1 MSAGLFRPLVRSPL
15 LWAILVGYSNVNF
28 AQISSSVNSPQIEG
42 SAGQQG
48 TKPFTATVAIREG
61 YDSNP
66 LTQSY
71 QLSSDVQS
79 STYSSVNPSLGYNY
93 TGLQADLSARY
104 DFQGI
109 YYPSLNQSYDIQYNQ
124 TFTGQYTYAFDPRC
138 SITVADNFNFFEQ
151 PIATQFAAGLAPR
164 TNVQGQIINLGTIK
178 ADYRVTDRLS
188 MVTRWNNQIVN
199 SDAPSSYS
207 GDLGQATIS
216 SGSAS
221 QNNYMNNGAFQQ
233 FRLDFTPETIGTFSI
248 DYQLFDYQSDQNFRD
263 NQQVAFSL
271 GADHTFLPTL
281 FFSGRAGI
289 QLNDNFGAADNEANV
304 GAGGLNSGE
313 QEIGVYPFASLS
325 STWNYGQQNSLTAGF
340 SIQIQQSTQATASDA
355 ESYNLTLNSDHAF
368 TEKLKLVQSLSVQLA
383 IYTPNYSKEESNQI
397 YNALNNPS
405 LNYQGSGQQ
414 TVASYNCKLSYAF
427 YPYLSAELG
436 YTFSTFQ
443 SYFDENNSESGSYN
457 RNVVYIGV
465 RGTY

>member
-1 MSAGLFRPLVRSPL
+1 MSSGVPRIPIRILF
-15 LWAILVGYSNVNF
+15 LWATLF
-28 AQISSSVNSPQIEG
+28 APFGISFAQIEG

-48 TKPFTATVAIREG
+48 PKPFTATVAIREG

-66 LTQSY
+66 LTLSY
-71 QLSSDVQS
+71 QRATDVQS

-124 TFTGQYTYAFDPRC
+124 NFTGQYTYAFDPRF
-138 SITVADNFNFFEQ
+138 SLTVADNFSFFEQ
-151 PIATQFAAGLAPR
+151 PIATQFAAGLEPI
-164 TNVQGQIINLGTIK
+164 TNTQGNIINLGTIK

-199 SDAPSSYS
+199 SDGPAIYS
-207 GDLGQATIS
+207 GGSIQSGSQATS
-216 SGSAS
+216 
-221 QNNYMNNGAFQQ
+221 NYMNNGAFQQ
-233 FRLDFTPETIGTFSI
+233 FRLDFTPETVGTFSI
-248 DYQLFDYQSDQNFRD
+248 DYQLFDYQSDQSFRD

-289 QLNDNFGAADNEANV
+289 QLNDNFGTNDNVSTPQNSGV
-304 GAGGLNSGE
+304 ITAGGLGSGE
-313 QEIGVYPFASLS
+313 QEIGVYPFVSLS
-325 STWNYGQQNSLTAGF
+325 STWNYGQQNSLSAGF
-340 SIQIQQSTQATASDA
+340 SIQIQQSTQSTSSDS
-355 ESYNLTLNSDHAF
+355 ESYNLNLSSDHAF
-368 TEKLKLVQSLSVQLA
+368 TEKLKLVQTLSVQLA
-383 IYTPNYSKEESNQI
+383 LYTPQYDKEQSLLI
-397 YNALNNPS
+397 YKG
-405 LNYQGSGQQ
+405 YQGSGQQ
-414 TVASYNCKLSYAF
+414 TVASYNCKFSYAF

-443 SYFDENNSESGSYN
+443 SYFDENNGGANSYN
-457 RNVVYIGV
+457 RNVVYLGV

>member
-1 MSAGLFRPLVRSPL
+1 MSRGHIRFDDFLTLFALFLVVTAQDL
-15 LWAILVGYSNVNF
+15 LG
-28 AQISSSVNSPQIEG
+28 QIQG

-48 TKPFTATVAIREG
+48 PKPFTATVAIREG

-71 QLSSDVQS
+71 QNSRDVQS

-109 YYPSLNQSYDIQYNQ
+109 YFPSINQSYDIQYNQ
-124 TFTGQYTYAFDPRC
+124 TFTGQYTYAFDPRF

-151 PIATQFAAGLAPR
+151 PIAQQFAAGLAPT
-164 TNVQGQIINLGTIK
+164 TNTQGSIINLGTIK

-188 MVTRWNNQIVN
+188 MVTRWNNQVVN
-199 SDAPSSYS
+199 SDGPASYS
-207 GDLGQATIS
+207 TTTGGIQS
-216 SGSAS
+216 NNNS
-221 QNNYMNNGAFQQ
+221 QSNYMNNGAFQQ
-233 FRLDFTPETIGTFSI
+233 FRLDFTPETIGTFTV

-263 NQQVAFSL
+263 NQQVAFTL

-281 FFSGRAGI
+281 FFTGRGGI
-289 QLNDNFGAADNEANV
+289 QLNDNFGTNDNPLNV
-304 GAGGLNSGE
+304 GGGGLNSGE
-313 QEIGVYPFASLS
+313 QEIAVYPFVSLS

-340 SIQIQQSTQATASDA
+340 SIQVQQSTQATSSDS
-355 ESYNLTLNSDHAF
+355 ESYNLSLSSDHAF
-368 TEKLKLVQSLSVQLA
+368 TEKLKLVQSLNVQLA
-383 IYTPNYSKEESNQI
+383 VYTPEYNKEQSLRI
-397 YNALNNPS
+397 YGG
-405 LNYQGSGQQ
+405 YQGSGQQ
-414 TVASYNCKLSYAF
+414 TVASYNCKFSYAF
-427 YPYLSAELG
+427 FPYLSAELG

-443 SYFDENNSESGSYN
+443 SYFDVNNSRGGSYN

>member
-1 MSAGLFRPLVRSPL
+1 MSRGYIRFDFFLTLFALF
-15 LWAILVGYSNVNF
+15 LVGPVQGLLG
-28 AQISSSVNSPQIEG
+28 QIQG

-48 TKPFTATVAIREG
+48 PKPFTATVAIREG

-71 QLSSDVQS
+71 QSSTDVQS

-109 YYPSLNQSYDIQYNQ
+109 YFPSLNQSYDIQYNQ
-124 TFTGQYTYAFDPRC
+124 TFTGQYTYAFDPRF

-151 PIATQFAAGLAPR
+151 PIAQQFAAGLAPT
-164 TNVQGQIINLGTIK
+164 TNTQGSIINLGTIK

-188 MVTRWNNQIVN
+188 MVTRWNNQVVN
-199 SDAPSSYS
+199 SDGPASYNNS
-207 GDLGQATIS
+207 GGIT

-221 QNNYMNNGAFQQ
+221 QSNYMNNGAFQQ
-233 FRLDFTPETIGTFSI
+233 FRLDFTPETIGTFTV
-248 DYQLFDYQSDQNFRD
+248 DYQLFDYQSDQSFRD
-263 NQQVAFSL
+263 NQQVAFTL

-281 FFSGRAGI
+281 FFTGRAGI
-289 QLNDNFGAADNEANV
+289 QLNDNFGTSDNSKNV
-304 GAGGLNSGE
+304 GPGGLNSGE
-313 QEIGVYPFASLS
+313 QEIGVYPFVSLS

-340 SIQIQQSTQATASDA
+340 SIQIQQSTQQTSSDS
-355 ESYNLTLNSDHAF
+355 ESYNLTLSSDHAF
-368 TEKLKLVQSLSVQLA
+368 TEKLKLVQTLNVQLA
-383 IYTPNYSKEESNQI
+383 LYTPQFDKEQSLAI
-397 YNALNNPS
+397 YGG
-405 LNYQGSGQQ
+405 YQGSGQQ
-414 TVASYNCKLSYAF
+414 TVASYNCKFSYAF
-427 YPYLSAELG
+427 FPYLSAELG

-443 SYFDENNSESGSYN
+443 SYFDENNSNGGSYN

>member
-1 MSAGLFRPLVRSPL
+1 MSAGLFRSLVRSPL
-15 LWAILVGYSNVNF
+15 FWVILVGFSNVSF
-28 AQISSSVNSPQIEG
+28 AQIEG

-48 TKPFTATVAIREG
+48 AKPFTATVAIREG

-71 QLSSDVQS
+71 QSSSDVQS

-109 YYPSLNQSYDIQYNQ
+109 YFPSLNQSYDIQYNQ
-124 TFTGQYTYAFDPRC
+124 TFTGQYTYAFDPRF

-151 PIATQFAAGLAPR
+151 PIATQFAAGIAPV
-164 TNVQGQIINLGTIK
+164 TNTQGSIINLGTIK

-188 MVTRWNNQIVN
+188 MVTRWNNQVVN
-199 SDAPSSYS
+199 SDGPASYNNTT
-207 GDLGQATIS
+207 GAIQ

-221 QNNYMNNGAFQQ
+221 QSNYMNNGAFQQ
-233 FRLDFTPETIGTFSI
+233 FRLDFTPETVGTFTV
-248 DYQLFDYQSDQNFRD
+248 DYQLFDYYSDQTFRD
-263 NQQVAFSL
+263 NQQVAFTL
-271 GADHTFLPTL
+271 GADHTFLPAL
-281 FFSGRAGI
+281 FFTGRAGI
-289 QLNDNFGAADNEANV
+289 QLNDNFGTNDNPKNV

-313 QEIGVYPFASLS
+313 QEIAVYPFVSLS
-325 STWNYGQQNSLTAGF
+325 STWNYGQQNSLSAGF
-340 SIQIQQSTQATASDA
+340 SIQVQQSTQATSSDS

-368 TEKLKLVQSLSVQLA
+368 TEKLKLAQTLSIQLA
-383 IYTPNYSKEESNQI
+383 LYTPQYDKDQSI
-397 YNALNNPS
+397 IAYGG
-405 LNYQGSGQQ
+405 YQGSGQQ

-436 YTFSTFQ
+436 YTFSTYQ
-443 SYFDENNSESGSYN
+443 SYFDENNSNGNSYN

>member
-1 MSAGLFRPLVRSPL
+1 MSLGLPRIQLRLLLLGVTVFAPLGIS
-15 LWAILVGYSNVNF
+15 F
-28 AQISSSVNSPQIEG
+28 AQIEG

-48 TKPFTATVAIREG
+48 PKPFTATVAIREG

-71 QLSSDVQS
+71 QSTNDVTS

-109 YYPSLNQSYDIQYNQ
+109 YYPSINQSYDIQYNQ
-124 TFTGQYTYAFDPRC
+124 SFTGQYTYAFDPRF
-138 SITVADNFNFFEQ
+138 SLTVADNFSFFEQ
-151 PIATQFAAGLAPR
+151 PIGTMFSAGLAPL
-164 TNVQGQIINLGTIK
+164 TSTQGNIINLGTIK

-199 SDAPSSYS
+199 SDGVASYNNS
-207 GDLGQATIS
+207 GGIQ
-216 SGSAS
+216 SGSAAAS
-221 QNNYMNNGAFQQ
+221 NYMNNGAFQQ

-248 DYQLFDYQSDQNFRD
+248 DYQLFDYQSDQTFRD

-289 QLNDNFGAADNEANV
+289 QLNDNYGTNDNPKNV

-325 STWNYGQQNSLTAGF
+325 STWNYGQQNSLSAGF
-340 SIQIQQSTQATASDA
+340 SIQIQQSTQQTSSDS
-355 ESYNLTLNSDHAF
+355 ESYNLNLSSDHAF
-368 TEKLKLVQSLSVQLA
+368 TEKLKLVQTLNVQLA
-383 IYTPNYSKEESNQI
+383 LYTPQYDKIQSLRI
-397 YNALNNPS
+397 YGG
-405 LNYQGSGQQ
+405 YQGSGQQ

-436 YTFSTFQ
+436 YTFSTYQ
-443 SYFDENNSESGSYN
+443 SYFDENNGGANSYN
-457 RNVVYIGV
+457 RNIVYIGV

>member
-1 MSAGLFRPLVRSPL
+1 MSLGLPGIQVRLLLLGATVFAPLGIS
-15 LWAILVGYSNVNF
+15 F
-28 AQISSSVNSPQIEG
+28 AQIEG

-48 TKPFTATVAIREG
+48 PKPFTATVAIREG

-71 QLSSDVQS
+71 QSSNDVNS

-124 TFTGQYTYAFDPRC
+124 SFTGQYTYAFDPRF
-138 SITVADNFNFFEQ
+138 SLTVADNFSFFEQ
-151 PIATQFAAGLAPR
+151 PIGTMFSAGLAPV
-164 TNVQGQIINLGTIK
+164 TNTQGNIINLGTIK

-188 MVTRWNNQIVN
+188 MVTRWNNQVVN
-199 SDAPSSYS
+199 SDGPASYNNA
-207 GDLGQATIS
+207 GTIQ
-216 SGSAS
+216 SGSAATS
-221 QNNYMNNGAFQQ
+221 NYMNNGAFQQ
-233 FRLDFTPETIGTFSI
+233 FRLDFTPETVGTFSI
-248 DYQLFDYQSDQNFRD
+248 DYQLFDYQSDQSYRD

-289 QLNDNFGAADNEANV
+289 QLNDNYGTNDNPNNV
-304 GAGGLNSGE
+304 GPGGLNSGE
-313 QEIGVYPFASLS
+313 QEIGVYPFLSLS
-325 STWNYGQQNSLTAGF
+325 STWNYGQQNSLSAGF
-340 SIQIQQSTQATASDA
+340 SIQIQQSTQQTSSDS
-355 ESYNLTLNSDHAF
+355 ESYNLNLSSDHAF
-368 TEKLKLVQSLSVQLA
+368 TEKLKLVQSLNVQLA
-383 IYTPNYSKEESNQI
+383 LYTPQYDKEQSFAI
-397 YNALNNPS
+397 YGG
-405 LNYQGSGQQ
+405 YQGSGQQ

-436 YTFSTFQ
+436 YTFSTYQ
-443 SYFDENNSESGSYN
+443 SYFDENNSNGGSYN
-457 RNVVYIGV
+457 RNIVYIGV

>member
-1 MSAGLFRPLVRSPL
+1 MSRDHTRFVHFSTLLALFLVTPAQGLL
-15 LWAILVGYSNVNF
+15 G
-28 AQISSSVNSPQIEG
+28 QIQG

-48 TKPFTATVAIREG
+48 PKPFTATVAIREG

-71 QLSSDVQS
+71 QSSTDVQS

-109 YYPSLNQSYDIQYNQ
+109 YFPSLNTSVDIQYNQ
-124 TFTGQYTYAFDPRC
+124 TFTGQYTYAFDPRF

-151 PIATQFAAGLAPR
+151 PIAQQFAAGLSPT
-164 TNVQGQIINLGTIK
+164 TNTQGSIINLGTIK

-188 MVTRWNNQIVN
+188 MVTRWNNQVVN
-199 SDAPSSYS
+199 SDGPASYS
-207 GDLGQATIS
+207 TTTGGIQS
-216 SGSAS
+216 NNNS
-221 QNNYMNNGAFQQ
+221 QSNYMNNGAFQQ
-233 FRLDFTPETIGTFSI
+233 FRLDFTPETIGTFTV

-263 NQQVAFSL
+263 NQQVAFTL

-281 FFSGRAGI
+281 FFTGRAGI
-289 QLNDNFGAADNEANV
+289 QLNDNFGTSDNSKNV
-304 GAGGLNSGE
+304 GPGGLNSGE
-313 QEIGVYPFASLS
+313 QEIGVYPFVSLS

-340 SIQIQQSTQATASDA
+340 SIQIQQSTQQTSSDS
-355 ESYNLTLNSDHAF
+355 ESYNLSLSSDHAF
-368 TEKLKLVQSLSVQLA
+368 TEKLKLVQTLNVQLA
-383 IYTPNYSKEESNQI
+383 LYTPQFDKEQSLAI
-397 YNALNNPS
+397 YNG
-405 LNYQGSGQQ
+405 YQGSGQQ
-414 TVASYNCKLSYAF
+414 TVASYNCKFSYAF
-427 YPYLSAELG
+427 FPYLSAELG

-443 SYFDENNSESGSYN
+443 SYFDENNSNGGSYN

>member
-1 MSAGLFRPLVRSPL
+1 MSLGLPGIQVRLLLLGATVFAPLGIS
-15 LWAILVGYSNVNF
+15 F
-28 AQISSSVNSPQIEG
+28 AQIEG

-48 TKPFTATVAIREG
+48 PKPFTATVAIREG

-71 QLSSDVQS
+71 QSSNDVNS

-124 TFTGQYTYAFDPRC
+124 SFTGQYTYAFDPRF
-138 SITVADNFNFFEQ
+138 SLTVADNFSFFEQ
-151 PIATQFAAGLAPR
+151 PIGTMFSAGLAPV
-164 TNVQGQIINLGTIK
+164 TNTQGNIINLGTIK

-188 MVTRWNNQIVN
+188 MVTRWNNQVVN
-199 SDAPSSYS
+199 SDGPASYNNA
-207 GDLGQATIS
+207 GTIQ
-216 SGSAS
+216 SGSAATS
-221 QNNYMNNGAFQQ
+221 NYMNNGAFQQ
-233 FRLDFTPETIGTFSI
+233 FRLDFTPETVGTFSI
-248 DYQLFDYQSDQNFRD
+248 DYQLFDYQSDQSYRD

-289 QLNDNFGAADNEANV
+289 QLNDNYGTNDNPQNV
-304 GAGGLNSGE
+304 GPGGLNSGE

-325 STWNYGQQNSLTAGF
+325 STWNYDQQNSLSAGF
-340 SIQIQQSTQATASDA
+340 SIQIQQSTQQTSSDS
-355 ESYNLTLNSDHAF
+355 ESYNLNLSSDHAF
-368 TEKLKLVQSLSVQLA
+368 TEKLKLVQSLNVQLA
-383 IYTPNYSKEESNQI
+383 IYTPQYDKEQSLAI
-397 YNALNNPS
+397 YGG
-405 LNYQGSGQQ
+405 YQGSGQQ

-436 YTFSTFQ
+436 YTFSTYQ
-443 SYFDENNSESGSYN
+443 SYFDENNSNGGSYN
-457 RNVVYIGV
+457 RNIVYIGV

>member
-1 MSAGLFRPLVRSPL
+1 MSSGVTRVPIRLLL
-15 LWAILVGYSNVNF
+15 LWATVFVPVGISF
-28 AQISSSVNSPQIEG
+28 AQIQG

-71 QLSSDVQS
+71 QSSNDVNS

-124 TFTGQYTYAFDPRC
+124 SFTGQYTYAFDPRF
-138 SITVADNFNFFEQ
+138 SLTVADNFSFFEQ
-151 PIATQFAAGLAPR
+151 PIGTMFSAGLAPV
-164 TNVQGQIINLGTIK
+164 TNTQGNIINLGTIK

-188 MVTRWNNQIVN
+188 MVTRWNNQVVN
-199 SDAPSSYS
+199 SDGPASYNNA
-207 GDLGQATIS
+207 GTIQ
-216 SGSAS
+216 SGSAATS
-221 QNNYMNNGAFQQ
+221 NYMNNGAFQQ
-233 FRLDFTPETIGTFSI
+233 FRLDFTPETVGTFSI
-248 DYQLFDYQSDQNFRD
+248 DYQLFDYQSDQSYRD

-289 QLNDNFGAADNEANV
+289 QLNDNYGTNDNPNNV
-304 GAGGLNSGE
+304 GPGGLNSGE
-313 QEIGVYPFASLS
+313 QEIGVYPFLSLS
-325 STWNYGQQNSLTAGF
+325 STWNYGQQNSLSAGF
-340 SIQIQQSTQATASDA
+340 SIQIQQSTQQTSSDS
-355 ESYNLTLNSDHAF
+355 ESYNLNLSSDHAF
-368 TEKLKLVQSLSVQLA
+368 TEKLKLVQSLNVQLA
-383 IYTPNYSKEESNQI
+383 LYTPQYDKEQSLAI
-397 YNALNNPS
+397 YGG
-405 LNYQGSGQQ
+405 YQGSGQQ

-436 YTFSTFQ
+436 YTFSTYQ
-443 SYFDENNSESGSYN
+443 SYFDENNSNGGSYN
-457 RNVVYIGV
+457 RNIVYIGV

>member
-1 MSAGLFRPLVRSPL
+1 MSLGLPGIQVRLLLLGATVFAPLGIS
-15 LWAILVGYSNVNF
+15 F
-28 AQISSSVNSPQIEG
+28 AQIEG

-48 TKPFTATVAIREG
+48 PKPFTATVAIREG

-71 QLSSDVQS
+71 QSSNDVNS

-124 TFTGQYTYAFDPRC
+124 SFTGQYTYAFDPRF
-138 SITVADNFNFFEQ
+138 SLTVADNFSFFEQ
-151 PIATQFAAGLAPR
+151 PIGTMFSAGLAPV
-164 TNVQGQIINLGTIK
+164 TNTQGNIINLGTIK

-188 MVTRWNNQIVN
+188 MVTRWNNQVVN
-199 SDAPSSYS
+199 SDGPASYNNA
-207 GDLGQATIS
+207 GTIQ
-216 SGSAS
+216 SGSAATS
-221 QNNYMNNGAFQQ
+221 NYMNNGAFQQ
-233 FRLDFTPETIGTFSI
+233 FRLDFTPETVGTFSI
-248 DYQLFDYQSDQNFRD
+248 DYQLFDYQSDQSYRD

-289 QLNDNFGAADNEANV
+289 QLNDNYGTNDNPNNV
-304 GAGGLNSGE
+304 GPGGLNSGE
-313 QEIGVYPFASLS
+313 QEIGVYPFLSLS
-325 STWNYGQQNSLTAGF
+325 STWNYGQQNSLSAGF
-340 SIQIQQSTQATASDA
+340 SIQIQQSTQQTSSDS
-355 ESYNLTLNSDHAF
+355 ESYNLNLSSDHAF
-368 TEKLKLVQSLSVQLA
+368 TEKLKLVQSLNVQLA
-383 IYTPNYSKEESNQI
+383 LYTPQYDKEQSLAI
-397 YNALNNPS
+397 YGG
-405 LNYQGSGQQ
+405 YQGSGQQ

-436 YTFSTFQ
+436 YTFSTYQ
-443 SYFDENNSESGSYN
+443 SYFDENNSNGGSYN
-457 RNVVYIGV
+457 RNIVYIGV

>member
-1 MSAGLFRPLVRSPL
+1 MPAGLFKPLVRSLL
-15 LWAILVGYSNVNF
+15 LWAILVGSSNVNF
-28 AQISSSVNSPQIEG
+28 AQISSSVNSAQIEG

-48 TKPFTATVAIREG
+48 AKPFTATVAIREG

-71 QLSSDVQS
+71 QRSQDVQS

-109 YYPSLNQSYDIQYNQ
+109 YFPSLNSSNDIQYNQ
-124 TFTGQYTYAFDPRC
+124 TFTGQYTYAFDPRF

-151 PIATQFAAGLAPR
+151 PIATQFAAGLAPI
-164 TNVQGQIINLGTIK
+164 TNVQGSIINLGTIK

-188 MVTRWNNQIVN
+188 MVTRWNNQVVN
-199 SDAPSSYS
+199 SD
-207 GDLGQATIS
+207 
-216 SGSAS
+216 GSAS
-221 QNNYMNNGAFQQ
+221 YQTDPVTRITTIQSGNQAQSNYMNNGAFQQ
-233 FRLDFTPETIGTFSI
+233 FRLDFSPETVGTFTV
-248 DYQLFDYQSDQNFRD
+248 DYQLFDYYSDQTFRD
-263 NQQVAFSL
+263 NQQVAFTL

-281 FFSGRAGI
+281 FFTGRAGI
-289 QLNDNFGAADNEANV
+289 QLNDNFGTNDNPKNV

-313 QEIGVYPFASLS
+313 QEIAVYPFVSLS

-340 SIQIQQSTQATASDA
+340 SIQVQQSTQATSSDS
-355 ESYNLTLNSDHAF
+355 ESYNFSLSSDHAF
-368 TEKLKLVQSLSVQLA
+368 TEKLKLVQSLNVQLA
-383 IYTPNYSKEESNQI
+383 VYTPEYNKEQSLRI
-397 YNALNNPS
+397 YGG
-405 LNYQGSGQQ
+405 YQGSGQQ
-414 TVASYNCKLSYAF
+414 TVANYNCKLSYAF

-443 SYFDENNSESGSYN
+443 SYFDENNSQSGSYN

>member
-1 MSAGLFRPLVRSPL
+1 MSRGHIRFDSFLTLFALFLVVPAQGLL
-15 LWAILVGYSNVNF
+15 G
-28 AQISSSVNSPQIEG
+28 QIQG

-48 TKPFTATVAIREG
+48 PKPFTATVAIREG

-71 QLSSDVQS
+71 QSSTDVQS

-109 YYPSLNQSYDIQYNQ
+109 YFPSLNTSVDIQYNQ
-124 TFTGQYTYAFDPRC
+124 TFTGQYTYAFDPRF

-151 PIATQFAAGLAPR
+151 PIAQQFAAGLAPR
-164 TNVQGQIINLGTIK
+164 TNTQGSIINLGTIK

-188 MVTRWNNQIVN
+188 MVTRWNNQVVN
-199 SDAPSSYS
+199 SDGPASYS
-207 GDLGQATIS
+207 TSTGGIES
-216 SGSAS
+216 NNNSES
-221 QNNYMNNGAFQQ
+221 NYMNNGAFQQ
-233 FRLDFTPETIGTFSI
+233 FRLDFTPETIGTFTV

-263 NQQVAFSL
+263 NQQVAFTL

-281 FFSGRAGI
+281 FFTGRGGI
-289 QLNDNFGAADNEANV
+289 QLNDNFGTSDNSQNV
-304 GAGGLNSGE
+304 GPGGLNSGE
-313 QEIGVYPFASLS
+313 QEIGVYPFVSLS

-340 SIQIQQSTQATASDA
+340 SIQIQQSTQQTSSDS
-355 ESYNLTLNSDHAF
+355 ESYNLSLSSDHAF
-368 TEKLKLVQSLSVQLA
+368 TEKLKLVQTLNVQLA
-383 IYTPNYSKEESNQI
+383 LYTPQFDKEQSLAI
-397 YNALNNPS
+397 YGG
-405 LNYQGSGQQ
+405 YQGSGQQ
-414 TVASYNCKLSYAF
+414 TVASYNCKFSYAF
-427 YPYLSAELG
+427 FPYLSAELG

-443 SYFDENNSESGSYN
+443 SYFDENNSNGNSYN

>member
-1 MSAGLFRPLVRSPL
+1 MRLLL
-15 LWAILVGYSNVNF
+15 LWATVFPPLGISF
-28 AQISSSVNSPQIEG
+28 AQIEG

-48 TKPFTATVAIREG
+48 PKPFTATVAIREG

-71 QLSSDVQS
+71 QSSNDVNS

-109 YYPSLNQSYDIQYNQ
+109 YFPSLNSSVDIQYNQ
-124 TFTGQYTYAFDPRC
+124 TFTGQYTYAFDPRF

-151 PIATQFAAGLAPR
+151 PIATQFAAGLAPV
-164 TNVQGQIINLGTIK
+164 TNTQGNIINLGTIK

-188 MVTRWNNQIVN
+188 MVTRWNNQVVN
-199 SDAPSSYS
+199 ADGPASYNNTD
-207 GDLGQATIS
+207 GIQ
-216 SGSAS
+216 SGSAAAS
-221 QNNYMNNGAFQQ
+221 NYMNNGAFQQ
-233 FRLDFTPETIGTFSI
+233 FRLDFTPETVGTFSI

-289 QLNDNFGAADNEANV
+289 QLNDNFGTNDNPQNV
-304 GAGGLNSGE
+304 GPGGLNSGE
-313 QEIGVYPFASLS
+313 QEIGVYPFVSLS
-325 STWNYGQQNSLTAGF
+325 STWNYGQQNSLSAGF
-340 SIQIQQSTQATASDA
+340 SIQIQQSTQQTSSDS
-355 ESYNLTLNSDHAF
+355 ESYNLNLSSDHAF
-368 TEKLKLVQSLSVQLA
+368 TEKLKLVQTLNIQLALYTPQYDKEQSLA
-383 IYTPNYSKEESNQI
+383 IYGG
-397 YNALNNPS
+397 
-405 LNYQGSGQQ
+405 YQGSGQQ

-443 SYFDENNSESGSYN
+443 SYFDENNSNGGSYN
-457 RNVVYIGV
+457 RNIVYIGV

>member
-1 MSAGLFRPLVRSPL
+1 MSTGLLRPLIRWPL
-15 LWAILVGYSNVNF
+15 LWAILVGSSNVNF
-28 AQISSSVNSPQIEG
+28 AQISSSVNSAQIEG

-48 TKPFTATVAIREG
+48 AKPFTATIAIREG

-71 QLSSDVQS
+71 QSSNDVNS

-109 YYPSLNQSYDIQYNQ
+109 YFPSLNSSADIQYNQ
-124 TFTGQYTYAFDPRC
+124 TFTGQYTYAFDPRF
-138 SITVADNFNFFEQ
+138 SITIADNFNFFEQ
-151 PIATQFAAGLAPR
+151 PIGTQFAAGLAPV
-164 TNVQGQIINLGTIK
+164 TNTQGSIINLGTIK

-188 MVTRWNNQIVN
+188 MVTRWNNQVVN
-199 SDAPSSYS
+199 SDGPASYS
-207 GDLGQATIS
+207 GTTIQ
-216 SGSAS
+216 SGSQS
-221 QNNYMNNGAFQQ
+221 QSNYMNNGAFQQ
-233 FRLDFTPETIGTFSI
+233 FRLDFTPETIGTFTV

-263 NQQVAFSL
+263 NQQVAFTL

-281 FFSGRAGI
+281 FFTGRAGI
-289 QLNDNFGAADNEANV
+289 QLNDNFGTTDNPRNV

-313 QEIGVYPFASLS
+313 QEIAVYPFVSLS

-340 SIQIQQSTQATASDA
+340 SIQVQQSTQQTSSDS
-355 ESYNLTLNSDHAF
+355 ESYNLSLSSDHAF
-368 TEKLKLVQSLSVQLA
+368 TEKLKLVQTLNVQLA
-383 IYTPNYSKEESNQI
+383 LYTPQFDKEQSLAI
-397 YNALNNPS
+397 YGG
-405 LNYQGSGQQ
+405 YQGSGQQ
-414 TVASYNCKLSYAF
+414 TVANYNCKLSYAF

-443 SYFDENNSESGSYN
+443 SYFDENNSNGGSYN

>member
-1 MSAGLFRPLVRSPL
+1 MSRGHIRFDSFLTLFALF
-15 LWAILVGYSNVNF
+15 LVGPDHGLLG
-28 AQISSSVNSPQIEG
+28 QIQG

-48 TKPFTATVAIREG
+48 PKPFTATVAIREG

-71 QLSSDVQS
+71 QSSTDVQS

-109 YYPSLNQSYDIQYNQ
+109 YFPSLNQSYDIQYNQ
-124 TFTGQYTYAFDPRC
+124 TFTGQYTYAFDPRF

-151 PIATQFAAGLAPR
+151 PIAQQFSAGLAPV
-164 TNVQGQIINLGTIK
+164 TNTQGSVINLGTIK

-188 MVTRWNNQIVN
+188 MVTRWNNQVVN
-199 SDAPSSYS
+199 SDGPASYNNTT
-207 GDLGQATIS
+207 GAIQ

-221 QNNYMNNGAFQQ
+221 QSNYMNNGAFQQ
-233 FRLDFTPETIGTFSI
+233 FRLDFTPETIGTFTV

-263 NQQVAFSL
+263 NQQVAFTL

-281 FFSGRAGI
+281 FFTGRGGI
-289 QLNDNFGAADNEANV
+289 QLNDNFGTSDNSKNV
-304 GAGGLNSGE
+304 GPGGLNSGE
-313 QEIGVYPFASLS
+313 QEIGVYPFVSLS

-340 SIQIQQSTQATASDA
+340 SIQIQQSTQATSSDS
-355 ESYNLTLNSDHAF
+355 ESYNLTLSSDHAF
-368 TEKLKLVQSLSVQLA
+368 TEKLKLVQTLNVQLA
-383 IYTPNYSKEESNQI
+383 LYTPQFDKEQSLTI
-397 YNALNNPS
+397 YGG
-405 LNYQGSGQQ
+405 YQGSGQQ
-414 TVASYNCKLSYAF
+414 TVASYNCKFSYAF
-427 YPYLSAELG
+427 FPYLSAELG

-443 SYFDENNSESGSYN
+443 SYFDENNSNGGSYN

>member
-1 MSAGLFRPLVRSPL
+1 MSAGLLRTLVRSPL
-15 LWAILVGYSNVNF
+15 LCLILVGFSNVSF
-28 AQISSSVNSPQIEG
+28 AQIEG

-48 TKPFTATVAIREG
+48 AKPFTATVAIREG

-66 LTQSY
+66 LTSSY
-71 QLSSDVQS
+71 QKSTDVQS

-109 YYPSLNQSYDIQYNQ
+109 YFPSLNQSYDIQYNQ
-124 TFTGQYTYAFDPRC
+124 TFTGQYTYAFDPRF

-151 PIATQFAAGLAPR
+151 PIATQFAAGLTPV
-164 TNVQGQIINLGTIK
+164 TNVQGSIINLGTIK
-178 ADYRVTDRLS
+178 ADYRVSDRLS
-188 MVTRWNNQIVN
+188 MVTRWNNQVVN
-199 SDAPSSYS
+199 SN
-207 GDLGQATIS
+207 
-216 SGSAS
+216 GSAS
-221 QNNYMNNGAFQQ
+221 YQTDPTTNITTIQSGDQSQSNYMNNGAFQQ
-233 FRLDFTPETIGTFSI
+233 FRLDFTPETVGTFTV
-248 DYQLFDYQSDQNFRD
+248 DYQLFDYYSDQTFRD
-263 NQQVAFSL
+263 NQQVAFTL

-281 FFSGRAGI
+281 FFTGRAGI
-289 QLNDNFGAADNEANV
+289 QLNDNFGTNDNPKNV

-313 QEIGVYPFASLS
+313 QEIAVYPFVSLS
-325 STWNYGQQNSLTAGF
+325 STWNYGQQNSVSAGF
-340 SIQIQQSTQATASDA
+340 SIQVQQSTQATSSDS
-355 ESYNLTLNSDHAF
+355 ESYNLSLSSDHAF

-383 IYTPNYSKEESNQI
+383 LYTPQYNKEQSI
-397 YNALNNPS
+397 LVYAG
-405 LNYQGSGQQ
+405 YQGSGQQ
-414 TVASYNCKLSYAF
+414 TVANYNCKLSYAF

-443 SYFDENNSESGSYN
+443 SYFDENNSSGGSYN

>member
-1 MSAGLFRPLVRSPL
+1 MSSGVSRISILLLL
-15 LWAILVGYSNVNF
+15 LWAAVFVPLGISF
-28 AQISSSVNSPQIEG
+28 AQIEG

-48 TKPFTATVAIREG
+48 PKPFTATVAIREG

-71 QLSSDVQS
+71 QSTNDVVS

-124 TFTGQYTYAFDPRC
+124 TFTGQYTYAFDPRF
-138 SITVADNFNFFEQ
+138 SLTVADNFSFFEQ
-151 PIATQFAAGLAPR
+151 PIGTMFSAGLEPV
-164 TNVQGQIINLGTIK
+164 TNVQGNIINLGTIK
-178 ADYRVTDRLS
+178 ADYRLTDRLS
-188 MVTRWNNQIVN
+188 MVTRWNNQILN
-199 SDAPSSYS
+199 SDGPASYNN
-207 GDLGQATIS
+207 GAIQ
-216 SGSAS
+216 SGSQAAS
-221 QNNYMNNGAFQQ
+221 NYMNNGAFQQ
-233 FRLDFTPETIGTFSI
+233 FRLDFTPETVGTFSI
-248 DYQLFDYQSDQNFRD
+248 DYQLFDYQSDQSFRD

-289 QLNDNFGAADNEANV
+289 QLNDNYGTNDNAKNV
-304 GAGGLNSGE
+304 GPGGLNSGE

-325 STWNYGQQNSLTAGF
+325 STWNYGQQNSLSAGF
-340 SIQIQQSTQATASDA
+340 SIQIQQSTQSTSSDS
-355 ESYNLTLNSDHAF
+355 ESYNLNLSSDHAF

-383 IYTPNYSKEESNQI
+383 IYTPQYNKEQSVLI
-397 YNALNNPS
+397 YGD
-405 LNYQGSGQQ
+405 YQGSGQQ
-414 TVASYNCKLSYAF
+414 TVANYNCKLSYAF

-443 SYFDENNSESGSYN
+443 SYFDENNAGANSYN
-457 RNVVYIGV
+457 RNVVYLGV

>member
-1 MSAGLFRPLVRSPL
+1 MPSGSLRITIRLLL
-15 LWAILVGYSNVNF
+15 LWATLFATVGISF
-28 AQISSSVNSPQIEG
+28 AQIEG

-48 TKPFTATVAIREG
+48 PKPFTATVAIREG

-71 QLSSDVQS
+71 QSSTDVNS

-124 TFTGQYTYAFDPRC
+124 SFTGQYTYAFDPRF
-138 SITVADNFNFFEQ
+138 SLTVADNFSFFEQ
-151 PIATQFAAGLAPR
+151 PIGTMFSAGLAPV
-164 TNVQGQIINLGTIK
+164 TNVQGNIINLGTIK

-188 MVTRWNNQIVN
+188 MVTRWNNQVVN
-199 SDAPSSYS
+199 SDGPASYNNA
-207 GDLGQATIS
+207 GTIQ
-216 SGSAS
+216 SGSAATS
-221 QNNYMNNGAFQQ
+221 NYMNNGAFQQ
-233 FRLDFTPETIGTFSI
+233 FRLDFTPETVGTFSI
-248 DYQLFDYQSDQNFRD
+248 DYQLFDSQSDQGYRD

-289 QLNDNFGAADNEANV
+289 QLNDNYGTNDNPQNV
-304 GAGGLNSGE
+304 GPGGLNSGE

-325 STWNYGQQNSLTAGF
+325 STWNYDQQNSLSAGF
-340 SIQIQQSTQATASDA
+340 SIQIQQATQQTSSDS
-355 ESYNLTLNSDHAF
+355 ESYNLNISSDHAF
-368 TEKLKLVQSLSVQLA
+368 TEKLKLVQSLNVQLA
-383 IYTPNYSKEESNQI
+383 IYTPQYDKEQGLAI
-397 YNALNNPS
+397 YGG
-405 LNYQGSGQQ
+405 YQGSGQQ

-436 YTFSTFQ
+436 YTFSTYQ
-443 SYFDENNSESGSYN
+443 SYFDENNSNAGSYN
-457 RNVVYIGV
+457 RNIVYIGV

>member
-1 MSAGLFRPLVRSPL
+1 MSAGLFKPFVRSLL
-15 LWAILVGYSNVNF
+15 LWAILVGSSSVNF
-28 AQISSSVNSPQIEG
+28 AQITSGVNSPQIEG

-48 TKPFTATVAIREG
+48 VKPFTATVAIREG

-71 QLSSDVQS
+71 QSSNDVNS

-109 YYPSLNQSYDIQYNQ
+109 YFPSLNSSVDIQYNQ
-124 TFTGQYTYAFDPRC
+124 TFTGQYTYAFDPRF
-138 SITVADNFNFFEQ
+138 SITIADNFSYFEQ
-151 PIATQFAAGLAPR
+151 PIGTQFSAGLAPV
-164 TNVQGQIINLGTIK
+164 TNTQGSIINLGTIK
-178 ADYRVTDRLS
+178 ADYRLTDRLS
-188 MVTRWNNQIVN
+188 MVTRWNNQVVN
-199 SDAPSSYS
+199 SDGPASYNNA
-207 GDLGQATIS
+207 GTIQ

-221 QNNYMNNGAFQQ
+221 QSNYMNNGAFQQ
-233 FRLDFTPETIGTFSI
+233 FRLDFTPETVGTFSL
-248 DYQLFDYQSDQNFRD
+248 DYQLFDYQNDQAFRD
-263 NQQVAFSL
+263 NQQFAITL

-281 FFSGRAGI
+281 FFTGRAGI
-289 QLNDNFGAADNEANV
+289 QLNDNFGTNDNPLNV

-313 QEIGVYPFASLS
+313 QEIAVYPFVSLS

-340 SIQIQQSTQATASDA
+340 SIQVQQSTQATSSDS
-355 ESYNLTLNSDHAF
+355 ESYNLSLSSDHAF
-368 TEKLKLVQSLSVQLA
+368 TEKLKLVQTLNVQLA
-383 IYTPNYSKEESNQI
+383 LYTPQYDKEQSILI
-397 YNALNNPS
+397 YGG
-405 LNYQGSGQQ
+405 YQGSGQQ
-414 TVASYNCKLSYAF
+414 TVANYNCKLSYAF

-436 YTFSTFQ
+436 YAYSTFQ
-443 SYFDENNSESGSYN
+443 SYFDENNSNGGSYN

>member
-1 MSAGLFRPLVRSPL
+1 MSAGLLRPLIRSPL
-15 LWAILVGYSNVNF
+15 LWAILIGSSNVNF
-28 AQISSSVNSPQIEG
+28 AQISSSVNSAQIQG
-42 SAGQQG
+42 SAGDQG
-48 TKPFTATVAIREG
+48 AKPFTATVAIREG

-71 QLSSDVQS
+71 QSSNDVNS

-109 YYPSLNQSYDIQYNQ
+109 YFPSLNSSVDIQYNQ
-124 TFTGQYTYAFDPRC
+124 TFTGQYTYAFDPRF
-138 SITVADNFNFFEQ
+138 SITVADNFNYFEQ
-151 PIATQFAAGLAPR
+151 PIGTQFAAGLAPV
-164 TNVQGQIINLGTIK
+164 TNTQGQIINLGTIK

-188 MVTRWNNQIVN
+188 MVTRWNNQVVN
-199 SDAPSSYS
+199 ADGPASYNNS
-207 GDLGQATIS
+207 GTTIQ

-221 QNNYMNNGAFQQ
+221 QSNYMNNGAFQQ
-233 FRLDFTPETIGTFSI
+233 FRLDFTPETIGTFTV
-248 DYQLFDYQSDQNFRD
+248 DYQLFDYQSDQAFRD
-263 NQQVAFSL
+263 NQQVAFTL

-281 FFSGRAGI
+281 FFTGRAGI
-289 QLNDNFGAADNEANV
+289 QLNDNFGTSDNPKNV
-304 GAGGLNSGE
+304 APGGLNSGE
-313 QEIGVYPFASLS
+313 QEIAVYPFVSLS
-325 STWNYGQQNSLTAGF
+325 STWNYSQQNSVSAGF
-340 SIQIQQSTQATASDA
+340 SIQVQQSTQATSSDS
-355 ESYNLTLNSDHAF
+355 ESYNLSLSSDHAF

-383 IYTPNYSKEESNQI
+383 LYTPQYDKEQSI
-397 YNALNNPS
+397 LVYGG
-405 LNYQGSGQQ
+405 YQGSGQQ

-443 SYFDENNSESGSYN
+443 SYFDENNSNGGSYN

>member
-1 MSAGLFRPLVRSPL
+1 MSRGHIRFVRFSTLLALFLVTPAQGLL
-15 LWAILVGYSNVNF
+15 G
-28 AQISSSVNSPQIEG
+28 QIQG

-48 TKPFTATVAIREG
+48 PKPFTATVAIREG

-71 QLSSDVQS
+71 QSSTDVQS

-109 YYPSLNQSYDIQYNQ
+109 YFPSLNTSVDIQYNQ
-124 TFTGQYTYAFDPRC
+124 TFTGQYTYAFDPRF

-151 PIATQFAAGLAPR
+151 PIAQQFAAGLAPT
-164 TNVQGQIINLGTIK
+164 TNTQGSIINLGTIK

-188 MVTRWNNQIVN
+188 MVTRWNNQVVN
-199 SDAPSSYS
+199 SDGPASYNNS
-207 GDLGQATIS
+207 GGIT

-221 QNNYMNNGAFQQ
+221 QSNYMNNGAFQQ
-233 FRLDFTPETIGTFSI
+233 FRLDFTPETIGTFTV

-263 NQQVAFSL
+263 NQQVAFTL

-281 FFSGRAGI
+281 FFTGRGGI
-289 QLNDNFGAADNEANV
+289 QLNDNFGTSDNSKNV
-304 GAGGLNSGE
+304 GPGGLNSGE
-313 QEIGVYPFASLS
+313 QEIGVYPFVSLS

-340 SIQIQQSTQATASDA
+340 SIQIQQSTQATSSDS
-355 ESYNLTLNSDHAF
+355 ESYNLTLSSDHAF
-368 TEKLKLVQSLSVQLA
+368 TEKLKLVQTLNVQLA
-383 IYTPNYSKEESNQI
+383 LYTPQFDKEQSLAI
-397 YNALNNPS
+397 YNG
-405 LNYQGSGQQ
+405 YQGSGQQ
-414 TVASYNCKLSYAF
+414 TVASYNCKFSYAF
-427 YPYLSAELG
+427 FPYLSAELG

-443 SYFDENNSESGSYN
+443 SYFDENNSNGGSYN
-457 RNVVYIGV
+457 RNVVYLGV

>member
-1 MSAGLFRPLVRSPL
+1 MSQGCIRFDSFLRLFALFLVVPAQGLL
-15 LWAILVGYSNVNF
+15 G
-28 AQISSSVNSPQIEG
+28 QIQG

-48 TKPFTATVAIREG
+48 PKPFTATVAIREG

-71 QLSSDVQS
+71 QSSTDVQS

-109 YYPSLNQSYDIQYNQ
+109 YFPSLNQSYDIQYNQ
-124 TFTGQYTYAFDPRC
+124 TFTGQYTYAFDPRF

-151 PIATQFAAGLAPR
+151 PIAQQFSAGLAPV
-164 TNVQGQIINLGTIK
+164 TNTQGSVINLGTIK

-188 MVTRWNNQIVN
+188 MVTRWNNQVVN
-199 SDAPSSYS
+199 SDGPASYNNTT
-207 GDLGQATIS
+207 GAIQ

-221 QNNYMNNGAFQQ
+221 QSNYMNNGAFQQ
-233 FRLDFTPETIGTFSI
+233 FRLDFTPETIGTFTV

-263 NQQVAFSL
+263 NQQVAFTL

-281 FFSGRAGI
+281 FFTGRAGI
-289 QLNDNFGAADNEANV
+289 QLNDNFGTSDNSKNV
-304 GAGGLNSGE
+304 GPGGLNSGE
-313 QEIGVYPFASLS
+313 QEIGVYPFVSLS

-340 SIQIQQSTQATASDA
+340 SIQIQQSTQATSSDS
-355 ESYNLTLNSDHAF
+355 ESYNLTLSSDHAF
-368 TEKLKLVQSLSVQLA
+368 TEKLKLVQTLNVQLA
-383 IYTPNYSKEESNQI
+383 LYTPQFDKEQSLTI
-397 YNALNNPS
+397 YGG
-405 LNYQGSGQQ
+405 YQGSGQQ
-414 TVASYNCKLSYAF
+414 TVASYNCKFSYAF
-427 YPYLSAELG
+427 FPYLSAELG

-443 SYFDENNSESGSYN
+443 SYFDENNSNGGSYN